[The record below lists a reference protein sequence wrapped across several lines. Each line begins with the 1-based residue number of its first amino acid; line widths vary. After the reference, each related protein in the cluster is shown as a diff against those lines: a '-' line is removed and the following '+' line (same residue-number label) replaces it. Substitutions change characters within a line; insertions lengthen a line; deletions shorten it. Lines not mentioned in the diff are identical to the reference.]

1 MKSLIELE
9 DITKRYGEVTALDGV
24 SLEVME
30 KEILTILGPNGS
42 GKTTMLKIMASIDE
56 PTSGEVFFDGEK
68 INNSNKNQAR
78 KKSTMVFQRTTL
90 FNTSV
95 YKNVAYGLNLRKY
108 SKKETNERIRNVLRL
123 VKLEG
128 YETRLARRLSGGE
141 KQRVSLARALVLDT
155 ELLLLDE
162 PTANLDPENV
172 SIIEETVTHVNQE
185 RNTTVVMSTH
195 NIFQAQRI
203 TGKAALLLR
212 GKITEVGTVNEIF
225 RSPSERL
232 AAFARLENVFSG
244 TSEILQEGTSLVD
257 IGNGL
262 RVEASIKKLGKTQ
275 ILVRSEDIILSR
287 KPLSSSARN
296 VFKGRIVGIAD
307 LGPTVKLRVDAGKEF
322 AAQITKRSF
331 KEMGLNVDS
340 DVFLTFKASSVHAI

>member
-340 DVFLTFKASSVHAI
+340 DVFLTFKASSVRAI

>member
-128 YETRLARRLSGGE
+128 YEKRPASRLSGGE

-296 VFKGRIVGIAD
+296 VFKGRIVGITD

>member
-1 MKSLIELE
+1 MMTFVNTIN
-9 DITKRYGEVTALDGV
+9 ITKRHEATTALDDVNLKIEEG
-24 SLEVME
+24 
-30 KEILTILGPNGS
+30 EIFSIIGPNGA
-42 GKTTMLKIMASIDE
+42 GKTTLLKILACIDK
-56 PTSGEVFFDGEK
+56 PTKGELYLDGVKVDDRNRSRFREK
-68 INNSNKNQAR
+68 V
-78 KKSTMVFQRTTL
+78 TMVFQRNVL
-90 FNTSV
+90 LSTSV
-95 YKNVAYGLNLRKY
+95 YNNIAYGLKLRKC
-108 SKKETNERIRNVLRL
+108 SKKEMSERIKNVLQL
-123 VKLEG
+123 VRLEG
-128 YETRLARRLSGGE
+128 YEKRPASRLSGGE

-172 SIIEETVTHVNQE
+172 SIIEEAVTHVNHE
-185 RNTTVVMSTH
+185 LNTTVVMSTH
-195 NIFQAQRI
+195 NMFQAKRI

-212 GKITEVGTVNEIF
+212 GKITEVGTVNELF

-244 TSEILQEGTSLVD
+244 TSEILEEGTSLVD

-275 ILVRSEDIILSR
+275 ILVRPEDIILSR

-296 VFKGRIVGIAD
+296 VFKGKIVGITD
-307 LGPTVKLRVDAGKEF
+307 LGPTVKLRVDVGKEF
-322 AAQITKRSF
+322 ATQITKRSF

-340 DVFLTFKASSVHAI
+340 DVFLTFKASSVHAV

>member
-1 MKSLIELE
+1 MKSLIKLK
-9 DITKRYGEVTALDGV
+9 DITKRYGEITALDDV
-24 SLEVME
+24 SLEVQE

-42 GKTTMLKIMASIDE
+42 GKTTMLKIMASIDK

-68 INNSNKNQAR
+68 INNSTKSQAR
-78 KKSTMVFQRTTL
+78 KKSTMVFQRNVL
-90 FNTSV
+90 FSTSV
-95 YKNVAYGLNLRKY
+95 YNNIAYGLKLRKY
-108 SKKETNERIRNVLRL
+108 SKKEINERIKNVLRL

-128 YETRLARRLSGGE
+128 YEKRPATRLSGGE

-172 SIIEETVTHVNQE
+172 SIIEEAVTHVNQE
-185 RNTTVVMSTH
+185 RNRTVVMSTH

-212 GKITEVGTVNEIF
+212 GKITEVGTVNELF

-244 TSEILQEGTSLVD
+244 TAEILEEGTSLVD
-257 IGNGL
+257 VGNGL
-262 RVEASIKKLGKTQ
+262 QIEASIKKLGKTQ
-275 ILVRSEDIILSR
+275 ILVRPEDIILSKR
-287 KPLSSSARN
+287 PLSSSARN
-296 VFKGRIVGIAD
+296 VFKGRIVGITD
-307 LGPTVKLRVDAGKEF
+307 LGPIVKLSVDAGKEF

-340 DVFLTFKASSVHAI
+340 DVFLTFKASSVHAV

>member
-275 ILVRSEDIILSR
+275 ILVRPEDIILSR

-296 VFKGRIVGIAD
+296 VFKGRIVGITD

-322 AAQITKRSF
+322 ATQITKRSF

-340 DVFLTFKASSVHAI
+340 DVFLTFKASSVHAV

>member
-340 DVFLTFKASSVHAI
+340 DVFLTFKASSVRAS

>member
-296 VFKGRIVGIAD
+296 VFKGRIVGITD

-340 DVFLTFKASSVHAI
+340 DVFLTFKASSVRAI

>member
-1 MKSLIELE
+1 MNSLIELE
-9 DITKRYGEVTALDGV
+9 DITKRYGEITALDDV
-24 SLEVME
+24 SLAVKE

-42 GKTTMLKIMASIDE
+42 GKTTMLKIMASIDK

-68 INNSNKNQAR
+68 INNSNKSQAR
-78 KKSTMVFQRTTL
+78 KKSTMVFQRNVL
-90 FNTSV
+90 FSTSV
-95 YKNVAYGLNLRKY
+95 YNNIAYGLKLRKC
-108 SKKETNERIRNVLRL
+108 SKKETNERIKNVLRL

-128 YETRLARRLSGGE
+128 YEKRPASRLSGGE
-141 KQRVSLARALVLDT
+141 KQRVSLARALVLHT

-172 SIIEETVTHVNQE
+172 SIIEEAVTHVNQE
-185 RNTTVVMSTH
+185 SNTTVVMSTH
-195 NIFQAQRI
+195 NMFQAKRI

-212 GKITEVGTVNEIF
+212 GKITEVGTITDIF
-225 RSPSERL
+225 QSPSERL

-244 TSEILQEGTSLVD
+244 TSEILEEGTSVVD

-262 RVEASIKKLGKTQ
+262 WVEASIMKLGKTQ
-275 ILVRSEDIILSR
+275 ILVRPEDIILSR

-296 VFKGRIVGIAD
+296 VFKGRIVGITD
-307 LGPTVKLRVDAGKEF
+307 LGPIVKLRVDAGKEF

-340 DVFLTFKASSVHAI
+340 DVFLTFKASSVHAV